1 MYFLIKDKKFLEKY
15 DEIWEKV
22 SNIIKNEFSSEPPY
36 NKKNL
41 TQKKT
46 FSVILIDSVYKKYEQ
61 FYLKCFQ
68 KNIILMILTMQ
79 ILIKNTLMILMTLKK
94 TIPMIK
100 ILIKKITCIYLHLEK
115 TCDQQ
120 SSQNARKSFYRN
132 IRNFCFFGLSKF
144 PPEMQKKYSEKI

>member
-46 FSVILIDSVYKKYEQ
+46 FSVILIDSVYKKYEP
-61 FYLKCFQ
+61 FYLK
-68 KNIILMILTMQ
+68 
-79 ILIKNTLMILMTLKK
+79 
-94 TIPMIK
+94 
-100 ILIKKITCIYLHLEK
+100 
-115 TCDQQ
+115 
-120 SSQNARKSFYRN
+120 SF
-132 IRNFCFFGLSKF
+132 
-144 PPEMQKKYSEKI
+144 